1 VTSYGHFTGSYRDS
15 CSSYSFGYSAHF
27 IKYSTWFNNGY
38 PIFGGSLSRA
48 HTCFC
53 GSYCNRFVG
62 KYTHPYFLT
71 TTCISCHCSSFWGYS
86 RWFFLSS
93 ISTTK
98 LDMRVSSHPAPREW
112 NEKACEC
119 HFSNVL
125 SLESY
130 LCDDFAL
137 LPPFDIVSHLNHL
150 CWHMITKILRNG
162 PRAHFSFTTPSTH
175 EILEVPIVGVMLR
188 RWRSCRKKQ
197 LRLKL
202 LIHDDRNYHS

>member
-71 TTCISCHCSSFWGYS
+71 TTCISCHCSSSCFYLS
-86 RWFFLSS
+86 RGDPSGFKYLKS
-93 ISTTK
+93 ISTKPNMIASAGFSLHSSSMLFTK
-98 LDMRVSSHPAPREW
+98 SSSFGVIVDGSFLVP
-112 NEKACEC
+112 
-119 HFSNVL
+119 
-125 SLESY
+125 SL
-130 LCDDFAL
+130 LQ
-137 LPPFDIVSHLNHL
+137 N
-150 CWHMITKILRNG
+150 WT
-162 PRAHFSFTTPSTH
+162 
-175 EILEVPIVGVMLR
+175 
-188 RWRSCRKKQ
+188 
-197 LRLKL
+197 
-202 LIHDDRNYHS
+202 